1 VIRLFEGP
9 TKLLLRG
16 DERDIQKI
24 CDQLR
29 FYPKGFEHSPKYQA
43 YVLTDGREG
52 WNGTICP
59 IKFNRDRSAT
69 CLRGHKDVILR
80 LARKEDIETDI
91 SHCIPSPFAN
101 LVPDDLPD
109 DLIQADFELDQYQ
122 RESVVYWLKHGMGV
136 NKIAVNGGKCLAKG
150 TPVMLADGSWQR
162 VECLAVGDLL
172 MGPDSCPRTV
182 TGLGHGVDSLFRV
195 HQGNGDDFVCNG
207 DHILVLESSG
217 FRNSDGKRYSTGEQ
231 VEISVLNYLKLPKWA
246 KNQLKGFKTGVE
258 FRAQAIPLNP
268 YFLGLWLGDGSSAG
282 AAITTGDPEIKTFLS
297 NFAAGYGLKIR
308 AEAGNGCETLH
319 LTTGERKPYNPI
331 TYQLRR
337 IGVLNNKHIPK
348 IYAKNSACIR
358 KQILAGLIDS
368 DGHVLANKIEFT
380 FCNST
385 LAHDVLWLCR
395 SLGLRT
401 TLYPKKCRCQTGAV
415 SDGFRIIAKGDFS
428 GVYPII
434 ERKRKLP
441 APRRGLRYAISITP
455 EGRGEYFGFTLDGD
469 GRFLLKDFT
478 VSHNT
483 AMFAA
488 AAAMI
493 TRRIGDDCRF
503 LYVTPSERL
512 TRQAYND
519 MRGFLPGW
527 KITQYGGSRK
537 DNTGD
542 MVICTVAMLWTNRQ
556 ELIRKKWFDE
566 FIAVLYD
573 ESHHVASE
581 TSTNLMLLL
590 PCFFRLGASDTKHA
604 EDAGKKASI
613 QGLLG
618 PIRFTVPVG
627 VYIDLGRSAKPH
639 IYLIEN
645 KKWRNK
651 YHELPHLAEPGTK
664 AWALI
669 GDEWREGT
677 YAGPVYETDPKTGDY
692 KLVEKNELVG
702 TKDAEV
708 MDAYGRTRTE
718 QTADWHKVL
727 RPVIVDGV
735 HTLQFPND
743 KEFYEVSSD
752 YCLLERVSDI
762 ALVRFRERNEMI
774 VKWATHFAIERKFP
788 TLVVCTR
795 SMHVLI
801 LEALLKRA
809 IGAQRVQTLVGEDSS
824 KKRDQTFEWF
834 RHTPGSVLISPL
846 VQEGVSINEI
856 RGGVIADYVGN
867 WERANQIIGRF
878 IRKKQEDNESH
889 IAWFMDNQHLSLYRG
904 CVRVMNRLKDIRGYT
919 FYWRCL
925 GPETVQQAK
934 VYEKLD

>member
-1 VIRLFEGP
+1 MIRLFEGP

-29 FYPKGFEHSPKYQA
+29 FYPKGFQHSAKYQA

-52 WNGTICP
+52 WDGTICP
-59 IKFNRDRSAT
+59 LKFNRDRSAT
-69 CLRGHKDVILR
+69 CLRGHKDVILK
-80 LARKEDIETDI
+80 LARKEGIEADTTR
-91 SHCIPSPFAN
+91 CIPSPFAN
-101 LVPDDLPD
+101 LAPDDLPD
-109 DLIQADFELDQYQ
+109 DLIVADFELDQYQ
-122 RESVVYWLKHGMGV
+122 RESVAYWLKYGMGV
-136 NKIAVNGGKCLAKG
+136 NKIAVNGGK
-150 TPVMLADGSWQR
+150 
-162 VECLAVGDLL
+162 
-172 MGPDSCPRTV
+172 
-182 TGLGHGVDSLFRV
+182 
-195 HQGNGDDFVCNG
+195 
-207 DHILVLESSG
+207 
-217 FRNSDGKRYSTGEQ
+217 
-231 VEISVLNYLKLPKWA
+231 
-246 KNQLKGFKTGVE
+246 
-258 FRAQAIPLNP
+258 
-268 YFLGLWLGDGSSAG
+268 
-282 AAITTGDPEIKTFLS
+282 
-297 NFAAGYGLKIR
+297 
-308 AEAGNGCETLH
+308 
-319 LTTGERKPYNPI
+319 
-331 TYQLRR
+331 
-337 IGVLNNKHIPK
+337 
-348 IYAKNSACIR
+348 
-358 KQILAGLIDS
+358 
-368 DGHVLANKIEFT
+368 
-380 FCNST
+380 
-385 LAHDVLWLCR
+385 
-395 SLGLRT
+395 
-401 TLYPKKCRCQTGAV
+401 
-415 SDGFRIIAKGDFS
+415 
-428 GVYPII
+428 
-434 ERKRKLP
+434 
-441 APRRGLRYAISITP
+441 
-455 EGRGEYFGFTLDGD
+455 
-469 GRFLLKDFT
+469 
-478 VSHNT
+478 T

-493 TRRIGDDCRF
+493 TRRIGNDCRF

-527 KITQYGGSRK
+527 KITQYGGSKK

-556 ELIRKKWFDE
+556 ELIKKKWFNE

-604 EDAGKKASI
+604 EDAGKKSSI

-692 KLVEKNELVG
+692 KLVKKKELVG
-702 TKDAEV
+702 TKDIEV
-708 MDAYGRTRTE
+708 MDAYGKTTTE
-718 QTADWHKVL
+718 QTADWQEVM
-727 RPVIVDGV
+727 RPVVMDGL

-762 ALVRFRERNEMI
+762 AIVRFRERNEMI
-774 VKWATHFAIERKFP
+774 VKWARHFAVERNFP

-801 LEALLKRA
+801 LEALIKRA
-809 IGAQRVQTLVGEDSS
+809 VGAERVQTLVGEDSS
-824 KKRDQTFEWF
+824 KTRDKTFDWF

-878 IRKKQEDNESH
+878 IRKKQQDNESH

-904 CVRVMNRLKDIRGYT
+904 CVRVTNRLKDIRGYT
-919 FYWRCL
+919 FYHPVL
-925 GPETVQQAK
+925 GPETVHRAK